1 MNIYIPVIDHCAQ
14 CIPLCKEKHRT
25 KSDNAQYTGGAGNI
39 QPHPNRIPPTTLHV
53 GVTAPQPLGLV
64 PLATRPPRPAEPL
77 RDAPQTT
84 AHVQC
89 SLYRTRIARR
99 FVWGFRF
106 SEAGYIGLS
115 NFPVF
120 SNRWISFHSDHIR
133 ALWTQY
139 A

>member
-64 PLATRPPRPAEPL
+64 PLAKGLHGRPGRCGTPRRLPPMCNAPSTALESQGDSFGVPL
-77 RDAPQTT
+77 
-84 AHVQC
+84 
-89 SLYRTRIARR
+89 L
-99 FVWGFRF
+99 
-106 SEAGYIGLS
+106 
-115 NFPVF
+115 
-120 SNRWISFHSDHIR
+120 
-133 ALWTQY
+133 
-139 A
+139 